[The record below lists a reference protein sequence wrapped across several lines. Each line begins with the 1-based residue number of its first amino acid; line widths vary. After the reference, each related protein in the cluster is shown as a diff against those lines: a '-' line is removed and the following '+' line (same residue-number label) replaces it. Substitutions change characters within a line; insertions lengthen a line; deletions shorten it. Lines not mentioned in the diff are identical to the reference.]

1 MIFNGVE
8 LRTVH
13 RALSV
18 EKEIPPGAAGRAQE
32 TIETA
37 DGGIIAD
44 ERLDA
49 GEYTVRVNIAGRS
62 REEGWAARELL
73 AAWAGSARGTATA
86 ELVPTHRPSR
96 CYDARLKSISD
107 PEFVRGFGKVEVRF
121 LLPRPLA
128 RDRAKSLSSGAG
140 SLRARIGG
148 SYVCRPILRQ
158 TMTAN
163 RDGLVWTMDGVPILT
178 LKGALNAGQTVIMDT
193 ATESLT
199 IDGAHAE
206 ARINVS
212 GTLWRPGYW
221 PGLHEIASTDGGEM
235 EMRWHNEWQ

>member
-1 MIFNGVE
+1 MIFNGID

-18 EKEIPPGAAGRAQE
+18 EKEIPPGTAPRAQE

-37 DGGIIAD
+37 DGEIIAD
-44 ERLDA
+44 ERLEA
-49 GEYTVRVNIAGRS
+49 GEYIVRVNIAGRS
-62 REEGWAARELL
+62 REEGWAVRELL
-73 AAWAGSARGTATA
+73 AAWAGSVRGTATA
-86 ELVPTHRPSR
+86 ELIPTHRPSR

-107 PEFVRGFGKVEVRF
+107 PEFVRGFVKVEVRF
-121 LLPRPLA
+121 TLPRPLA
-128 RDRAKSLSSGAG
+128 RDRAISLSSGAG
-140 SLRARIGG
+140 SLNARIGG
-148 SYVCRPILRQ
+148 SYACRPAIRQ
-158 TMTAN
+158 TLAQS
-163 RDGLVWTMDGVPILT
+163 RSGLVWTMDGVPILT
-178 LKGALNAGQTVIMDT
+178 LTGALSAGQVVIMDT
-193 ATESLT
+193 TTESLT

-221 PGLHEIASTDGGEM
+221 PGRHEIASTDGGEL

>member
-1 MIFNGVE
+1 M
-8 LRTVH
+8 
-13 RALSV
+13 
-18 EKEIPPGAAGRAQE
+18 
-32 TIETA
+32 
-37 DGGIIAD
+37 
-44 ERLDA
+44 
-49 GEYTVRVNIAGRS
+49 
-62 REEGWAARELL
+62 RELL

>member
-18 EKEIPPGAAGRAQE
+18 EKEIPPGTAPRAQE

-37 DGGIIAD
+37 DGDIIAD
-44 ERLDA
+44 ERLEA
-49 GEYTVRVNIAGRS
+49 GEDIVRVNIAGRS
-62 REEGWAARELL
+62 REEGWAVRELL

-86 ELVPTHRPSR
+86 ELIPTHRPSR

-107 PEFVRGFGKVEVRF
+107 PEFVRGFVKVEVRF
-121 LLPRPLA
+121 ALPRPLA
-128 RDRAKSLSSGAG
+128 RDRAISLSSGAG
-140 SLRARIGG
+140 SLNARIGG
-148 SYVCRPILRQ
+148 SYACRPAIRQ
-158 TMTAN
+158 TLAQS
-163 RDGLVWTMDGVPILT
+163 RSGLVWTMDGVPILT
-178 LKGALNAGQTVIMDT
+178 LTGALSAGQVVIMDT
-193 ATESLT
+193 TTESLT

-206 ARINVS
+206 ARINVA

-221 PGLHEIASTDGGEM
+221 PGRHEIASTDGGEL

>member
-18 EKEIPPGAAGRAQE
+18 EKEIPPGAAGRAPE

-37 DGGIIAD
+37 DGGIIAED
-44 ERLDA
+44 
-49 GEYTVRVNIAGRS
+49 TVRVTIAGRS

-128 RDRAKSLSSGAG
+128 RDRARSLSSGAG

-148 SYVCRPILRQ
+148 SDACRPARGGAHQRERDAVAARILAWPARDRLHRRR
-158 TMTAN
+158 
-163 RDGLVWTMDGVPILT
+163 RDGDEV
-178 LKGALNAGQTVIMDT
+178 A
-193 ATESLT
+193 
-199 IDGAHAE
+199 
-206 ARINVS
+206 
-212 GTLWRPGYW
+212 
-221 PGLHEIASTDGGEM
+221 
-235 EMRWHNEWQ
+235 